1 MVCKSTTV
9 GHIPPAADST
19 SPSSQSRA
27 CEGGG
32 AEVRTDRLE
41 RGGKKQTNPEKTGT
55 HIITMATQQRKGR

>member
-9 GHIPPAADST
+9 GHIPLAADST

-32 AEVRTDRLE
+32 GGAEVRTDRTWGE
-41 RGGKKQTNPEKTGT
+41 KQTNLEKTGT

>member
-32 AEVRTDRLE
+32 AEVRTDRTWGE
-41 RGGKKQTNPEKTGT
+41 KQTNLEKTGT

>member
-32 AEVRTDRLE
+32 AEVRTDRTCGE
-41 RGGKKQTNPEKTGT
+41 KQTNLEKTGT